1 MKRLFALICCC
12 TLPLLSSSCGYKL
25 GGLVNAKMKDM
36 KTYDV
41 CMFRNSTGY
50 PHVAMQ
56 MTTAMGDV
64 MQNDGT
70 FRMAHPSKSDFSIS
84 GTVTS
89 VSASSLITNP
99 DDTYVSVQLEL
110 TVQVKYEITDRKTG
124 KLIKSGTVEADS
136 SHFNTSGNI
145 QSSREIAL
153 AYATRKAAMKI
164 VDALTLP

>member
-1 MKRLFALICCC
+1 MKRLFAILCCC
-12 TLPLLSSSCGYKL
+12 TLPVLSSSCGYKL
-25 GGLVNAKMKDM
+25 GGLVNGQMRDM

-70 FRMAHPSKSDFSIS
+70 FRMAHPSQSDFSIS
-84 GTVTS
+84 GTVQS
-89 VSASSLITNP
+89 VTPSSLITNP
-99 DDTYVSVQLEL
+99 DDTYVSLQVEL
-110 TVQVKYEITDRKTG
+110 NVSVAYEITNRKTG
-124 KLIKSGTVEADS
+124 KVIKRGSVQASGS
-136 SHFNTSGNI
+136 YYNTSGNI
-145 QSSREIAL
+145 QTSREIAL
-153 AYATRKAAMKI
+153 AYATRKAAMEI

>member
-1 MKRLFALICCC
+1 MKRVFSLLACA
-12 TLPLLSSSCGYKL
+12 LPLLTASCGYQL
-25 GGLVNAKMKDM
+25 GGLVNGKLEGM
-36 KTYDV
+36 KTFDV
-41 CMFRNSTGY
+41 TMFENQTTY

-70 FRMAHPSKSDFSIS
+70 FRMASPSKSDFSIS

-99 DDTYVSVQLEL
+99 DDTYVSLQLEL
-110 TVQVKYEITDRKTG
+110 NVSVYYEITDRKTG
-124 KLIKSGTVEADS
+124 KVIKSGTVQAS
-136 SHFNTSGNI
+136 GSYYNTSGNI
-145 QSSREIAL
+145 QTSREIAL

-164 VDALTLP
+164 VDELTLP